1 VFESTIFD
9 ALERPLSSVGLDV
22 TRALARMRPHKHVV
36 CVDFALDVE
45 DFARAG
51 RCKAELLPGLPAYQN
66 AYWSEDGKTLLPYV
80 RQGWRAIAWEG
91 SVLEVLTLTWGVE
104 SPDTVHWVISDS
116 PEVAQKF
123 IRAVWSFDD
132 LASKRVLVFEQGSF
146 NKSAQLGRSIAAGRF
161 EDLVLPAML
170 ERDLRSDT
178 RRFFERR
185 AFYEEHRLPWKR
197 GLLLVGPPGNGKT
210 QTIRALLNELGKP
223 VLYVR
228 SFEAKCDRRE
238 ANIRTVFQRARKM
251 APMVLVLEDIDCLID
266 ETSRSALLN
275 ELDGLA
281 VNDGLLT
288 LATTNHPEKLDR
300 SIVDRPSRFDRKLHF
315 PLPGETDRR
324 RYLEKWN
331 AAQKPALQLT
341 QPGLARLVER
351 TKGFTFAYLKELMLS
366 SALRWADE
374 GTGSMDAVAEA
385 VLKVLSGEMASSA
398 VLLGPLDKKT
408 ASIGFAE
415 ATRS

>member
-1 VFESTIFD
+1 
-9 ALERPLSSVGLDV
+9 
-22 TRALARMRPHKHVV
+22 
-36 CVDFALDVE
+36 
-45 DFARAG
+45 
-51 RCKAELLPGLPAYQN
+51 
-66 AYWSEDGKTLLPYV
+66 
-80 RQGWRAIAWEG
+80 
-91 SVLEVLTLTWGVE
+91 
-104 SPDTVHWVISDS
+104 
-116 PEVAQKF
+116 
-123 IRAVWSFDD
+123 
-132 LASKRVLVFEQGSF
+132 
-146 NKSAQLGRSIAAGRF
+146 AAGRF
-161 EDLVLPAML
+161 DDLVLPEDL
-170 ERDLRSDT
+170 ERDLRSDA

-228 SFEAKCDRRE
+228 SFESKCDRIE

-266 ETSRSALLN
+266 PASRSAFLN
-275 ELDGLA
+275 ELDGLT

-315 PLPGETDRR
+315 PLPGEADRR

-331 AAQKPALQLT
+331 AAQKPDLRLT
-341 QPGLARLVER
+341 AAGLTRFVER

-366 SALRWADE
+366 AALRWADE
-374 GTGSMDAVAEA
+374 GTAGSMDAVADA
-385 VLKVLSGEMASSA
+385 VLKVLAGEMASSA
-398 VLLGPLDKKT
+398 VL
-408 ASIGFAE
+408 
-415 ATRS
+415 